1 MLDPMDCL
9 RDGVPPLLL
18 IDLFGEA
25 GPDAAHIYTDEPADD
40 LSWTRPVIARQRL
53 AERQLPAK
61 PSSVPQQP
69 TRAQVPAARKPVAPL
84 NPSGTTTPLN

>member
-25 GPDAAHIYTDEPADD
+25 GPDAVHIYGDEPADV
-40 LSWTRPVIARQRL
+40 SWTH
-53 AERQLPAK
+53 PA
-61 PSSVPQQP
+61 V
-69 TRAQVPAARKPVAPL
+69 VPAAEVIGQLPIDEPVRVTRVQVPPARSSMPAPV
-84 NPSGTTTPLN
+84 PGPAPVG

>member
-25 GPDAAHIYTDEPADD
+25 GPDAAHIYADEPADI
-40 LSWTRPVIARQRL
+40 SWTQPIEEHVTLVQSP
-53 AERQLPAK
+53 LPI
-61 PSSVPQQP
+61 
-69 TRAQVPAARKPVAPL
+69 QVPAARRAQVSSDGPTPV
-84 NPSGTTTPLN
+84 G